1 MPYISAKKASEI
13 LDWTPDHLRRL
24 ANAGKID
31 FGRTEGGQHRYN
43 FWDIT
48 DDPPGFT
55 ETT

>member
-1 MPYISAKKASEI
+1 MPYISAKKTSEI